1 MVEDVVEHLFRPLLR
16 FVVWVLVDLLWY
28 FVWYLLCH
36 VTGWVTLR
44 VVTLGRHP
52 PTGLFDRED
61 SQPQQIYRPRPNTRY
76 FWSHGAGRTC
86 FHLEVWEQES

>member
-61 SQPQQIYRPRPNTRY
+61 S
-76 FWSHGAGRTC
+76 GAAEWVGALVLVVAG
-86 FHLEVWEQES
+86 FAALGVVLG